1 MVLSFKALKRF
12 DYEFIEISPFSVYT
26 GYCISHLFLIFF
38 LLKCQGA
45 PFLEARMEIKGIRV

>member
-1 MVLSFKALKRF
+1 MVLFSKALKRF
-12 DYEFIEISPFSVYT
+12 DYEFIEISPSSVYT

-45 PFLEARMEIKGIRV
+45 PFLEALHGDKGD